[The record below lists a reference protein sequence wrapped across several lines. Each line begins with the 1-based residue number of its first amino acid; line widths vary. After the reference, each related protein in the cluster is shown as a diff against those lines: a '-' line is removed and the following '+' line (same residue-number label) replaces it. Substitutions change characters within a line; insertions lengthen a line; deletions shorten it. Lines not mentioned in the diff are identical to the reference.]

1 MSCSFQFTPYDIL
14 LVIVVS
20 VQAAVLAYLRQPRWK
35 AFVLSLPIPFTLLTL
50 SLNQPI
56 NATNVLGLVYLLL
69 FSQAVLLFHKSVR
82 LPIIPAIFLS
92 ALGYCLLA
100 SVTAPHIPK
109 TTLAFWL
116 AWGFTITLGWALY
129 LWLPPRGEPAHR
141 TELPVWIKLPI
152 ILGVVTMLV
161 LIRNSL
167 QGFATL
173 FPLVGVMAMYES
185 RYSLWTISRQF
196 TVIMVSMG
204 TMMGVVYIAQ
214 SRWSLFPALM
224 AGWLVFLPVFGAI
237 TLNMWS
243 KMSRLP
249 ESSLASQGFCE

>member
-1 MSCSFQFTPYDIL
+1 MSSSFHLTPYDIL
-14 LVIVVS
+14 LVILVS
-20 VQAAVLAYLRQPRWK
+20 VQAAVLAYMRQPRWK

-50 SLNQPI
+50 SLGQPI

-69 FSQAVLLFHKSVR
+69 FAQAVRLLHKDAH
-82 LPIIPAIFLS
+82 LPIIPAIILS

-100 SVTAPHIPK
+100 SVTAPLIPE
-109 TTLAFWL
+109 TTLVFWL
-116 AWGFTITLGWALY
+116 TWGFTIALGLSLY
-129 LWLPPRGEPAHR
+129 LWLPPRVEPAYR

-167 QGFATL
+167 QGFAAL

-185 RYSLWTISRQF
+185 RYSLWTIGRQF

-204 TMMGVVYIAQ
+204 TMIGVIYLAQ
-214 SRWSLFPALM
+214 SYWSLFPALI
-224 AGWLVFLPVFGAI
+224 AGWIVFLPVFSAI
-237 TLNMWS
+237 TINMWS

-249 ESSLASQGFCE
+249 ESFLAS

>member
-1 MSCSFQFTPYDIL
+1 MPVSLYLTPYDIL
-14 LVIVVS
+14 LVILVS
-20 VQAAVLAYLRQPRWK
+20 IQAAALAYMRQPRWK
-35 AFVLSLPIPFTLLTL
+35 AFLLSLPIPFTLMTL
-50 SLNQPI
+50 SIGRPI

-69 FSQAVLLFHKSVR
+69 FAQAVRLLHKGAR
-82 LPIIPAIFLS
+82 LPIIPAIILA

-100 SVTAPHIPK
+100 SVTAPLIPK

-116 AWGFTITLGWALY
+116 AWGFTVSLGLVLY
-129 LWLPPRGEPAHR
+129 LWLPHRIEPAYR
-141 TELPVWIKLPI
+141 TELPVWIKLPT
-152 ILGVVTMLV
+152 ILGVVTLLV

-167 QGFATL
+167 QGFAAL

-185 RYSLWTISRQF
+185 RYSLWTIGRQF

-204 TMMGVVYIAQ
+204 TMMGVAYLVQAH
-214 SRWSLFPALM
+214 WSLFPALI
-224 AGWLVFLPVFGAI
+224 AGWIVFLPVFGAI

-249 ESSLASQGFCE
+249 ESSLAS